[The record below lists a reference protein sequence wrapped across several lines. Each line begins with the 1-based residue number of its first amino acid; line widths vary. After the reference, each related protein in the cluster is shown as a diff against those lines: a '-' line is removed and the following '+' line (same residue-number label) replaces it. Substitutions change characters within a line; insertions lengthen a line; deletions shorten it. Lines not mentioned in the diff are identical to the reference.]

1 MRFKK
6 GDKVEVMDSKDVP
19 VSWRAAEILSC
30 IGHTYRVQY
39 DSYPGM
45 ASNQMVEMVPLKF
58 LRPRPPLVQGVESC
72 IAGDIVEVFY
82 EYSWM
87 IAAILKVPGVKKTN
101 KRNKINPQD
110 AAFQNQYL
118 VRLLGCSQELV
129 IDRSDIR
136 MRQTWHDDKWIL
148 MGKSSQ
154 AGDDVI
160 SSKPST
166 SNCCAEMNFQ
176 VPQLNARAKSRPRK
190 YLMNI
195 QDNAALLGS
204 AATSSRSLKRMSPY
218 DSSIV
223 ETHNGHIQ
231 KLRKV
236 EREGWKRRVVAS
248 PVLEKVDAVA
258 YPREILGEKN
268 MHASSN
274 IIPYGY
280 NHMQR
285 AKENDFLGYSGVRS
299 SELNRSDSDACSVGS
314 CSVTNQSPKN
324 CYGDSMPVHC
334 QEMDTLS
341 SDAESSYGSGS
352 QQRSSF
358 LPPKEELEGY
368 SWRHASFAS
377 NDLQMMPGFAAFLL
391 ALNFGRF
398 NRLLSKRCYS
408 FMAAPCVHV
417 VVTTHA
423 YVTD

>member
-1 MRFKK
+1 
-6 GDKVEVMDSKDVP
+6 MDSKDVP

-72 IAGDIVEVFY
+72 IAGDIVEVFC
-82 EYSWM
+82 EYSWK
-87 IAAILKVPGVKKTN
+87 IAAILKVPGVKKAN
-101 KRNKINPQD
+101 KRNKIHPQ
-110 AAFQNQYL
+110 AATFQNQYL

-129 IDRSDIR
+129 IDKSDMR

-166 SNCCAEMNFQ
+166 SNCCQEMNFQ
-176 VPQLNARAKSRPRK
+176 LPQFNARAKSRPRK

-223 ETHNGHIQ
+223 ETHNGHVQ

-236 EREGWKRRVVAS
+236 EREGWKQQVVAS

-258 YPREILGEKN
+258 YPRENLGEKN
-268 MHASSN
+268 MHASFNS
-274 IIPYGY
+274 IPYGY
-280 NHMQR
+280 NQMQR
-285 AKENDFLGYSGVRS
+285 TKESDFLGYSGVRS
-299 SELNRSDSDACSVGS
+299 SELNSSDSDACSV
-314 CSVTNQSPKN
+314 
-324 CYGDSMPVHC
+324 
-334 QEMDTLS
+334 EIDTLS

-352 QQRSSF
+352 QRRSSF
-358 LPPKEELEGY
+358 LPPKEELEVSIRRLELHAYRSTLEALYASGPL
-368 SWRHASFAS
+368 SWEQEALLTNLRIMLHIS
-377 NDLQMMPGFAAFLL
+377 NDEH
-391 ALNFGRF
+391 LNE
-398 NRLLSKRCYS
+398 LKHLSSTKTAISVR
-408 FMAAPCVHV
+408 
-417 VVTTHA
+417 
-423 YVTD
+423 

>member
-1 MRFKK
+1 
-6 GDKVEVMDSKDVP
+6 
-19 VSWRAAEILSC
+19 
-30 IGHTYRVQY
+30 
-39 DSYPGM
+39 M

-82 EYSWM
+82 EYSWK
-87 IAAILKVPGVKKTN
+87 IAAILK
-101 KRNKINPQD
+101 
-110 AAFQNQYL
+110 
-118 VRLLGCSQELV
+118 ELV

-154 AGDDVI
+154 AGDDVV

-176 VPQLNARAKSRPRK
+176 VPHFNARAKSRPRK

-218 DSSIV
+218 NSSIV

-236 EREGWKRRVVAS
+236 EREGWKQRVVAS
-248 PVLEKVDAVA
+248 PVLEKLDAVA

-268 MHASSN
+268 MHASFN

-280 NHMQR
+280 NQMQR

-299 SELNRSDSDACSVGS
+299 SELNSSDSDACSVGS

-334 QEMDTLS
+334 QEIDTLS

-352 QQRSSF
+352 QRRSSF
-358 LPPKEELEGY
+358 LPPKEELEVSIRRLELHAYRSTLEALYASGPL
-368 SWRHASFAS
+368 SWEQEALLTNLRIMLHIS
-377 NDLQMMPGFAAFLL
+377 NDEH
-391 ALNFGRF
+391 LNE
-398 NRLLSKRCYS
+398 LKHLSSTKTAISVR
-408 FMAAPCVHV
+408 
-417 VVTTHA
+417 
-423 YVTD
+423 

>member
-6 GDKVEVMDSKDVP
+6 GDKVEVMGSKDVP

-45 ASNQMVEMVPLKF
+45 ASNQMVEMVPMKF

-82 EYSWM
+82 EYSWK
-87 IAAILKVPGVKKTN
+87 IAAILK
-101 KRNKINPQD
+101 
-110 AAFQNQYL
+110 
-118 VRLLGCSQELV
+118 ELV

-176 VPQLNARAKSRPRK
+176 
-190 YLMNI
+190 
-195 QDNAALLGS
+195 
-204 AATSSRSLKRMSPY
+204 
-218 DSSIV
+218 
-223 ETHNGHIQ
+223 
-231 KLRKV
+231 
-236 EREGWKRRVVAS
+236 
-248 PVLEKVDAVA
+248 
-258 YPREILGEKN
+258 
-268 MHASSN
+268 
-274 IIPYGY
+274 
-280 NHMQR
+280 MQR
-285 AKENDFLGYSGVRS
+285 AKENDFLGYSEVRS
-299 SELNRSDSDACSVGS
+299 SELNSSDSDACSVGS

-334 QEMDTLS
+334 QDIDTLS

-352 QQRSSF
+352 QRRSSF
-358 LPPKEELEGY
+358 
-368 SWRHASFAS
+368 F
-377 NDLQMMPGFAAFLL
+377 LQ
-391 ALNFGRF
+391 R
-398 NRLLSKRCYS
+398 RS
-408 FMAAPCVHV
+408 
-417 VVTTHA
+417 
-423 YVTD
+423 